1 MSTLILVIIGLVAGV
16 LSGLFGVG
24 GGIIIVPALLFFV
37 GMSPQSAV
45 GTSLGALLAPVGL
58 LAALAYSRNG
68 HLDAEASTWIAA
80 GLFFGAWGG
89 ALFAP
94 RLSAPTLQRAFAVLL
109 LVVAMKLWMSASAV
123 SASAGR

>member
-1 MSTLILVIIGLVAGV
+1 MSALVLVVIGLAAGV

-37 GMSPQSAV
+37 GMNPQSAV

-58 LAALAYSRNG
+58 LAALAYSRQG
-68 HLDAEASTWIAA
+68 HLDATASTWIAA

-89 ALFAP
+89 AVIGQ
-94 RLSAPTLQRAFAVLL
+94 RLSAPTLQRGFALL
-109 LVVAMKLWMSASAV
+109 LVVVAIRLWASATP
-123 SASAGR
+123 ASH